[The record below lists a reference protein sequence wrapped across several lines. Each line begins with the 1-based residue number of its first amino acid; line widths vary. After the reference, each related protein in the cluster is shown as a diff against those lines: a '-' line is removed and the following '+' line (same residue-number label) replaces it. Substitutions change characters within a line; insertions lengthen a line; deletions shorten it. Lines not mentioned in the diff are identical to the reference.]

1 MAVVDDVIFSYSCSG
16 PGPGVF
22 LPAKTGFN
30 IVAVT
35 PSTLAAA
42 QTKIAAMAAA
52 LNALTLGVLN
62 DDNLT
67 ISVAV
72 AAGGPSGVA
81 NRGQKWIISAQEV
94 SGDLNKFTYT
104 IPAGDPS
111 KALAGTNNYDPA
123 NSAWTDFIT
132 AFNGNFASPA
142 GTALNF
148 VSAKLG
154 GRRA

>member
-1 MAVVDDVIFSYSCSG
+1 MAVVSDVVFSYSCSG
-16 PGPGVF
+16 PGAGIF
-22 LPAKTGFN
+22 LPAKTGLN
-30 IVAVT
+30 VPAVT
-35 PSTLAAA
+35 AGNLAAT

-62 DDNLT
+62 DDNIT
-67 ISVAV
+67 ISVSV
-72 AAGGPSGVA
+72 NAGGPSGVA
-81 NRGQKWIISAQEV
+81 NRGQKWIVSAQEV

-111 KALAGTNNYDPA
+111 KALSGTNNYDPA

-132 AFNGNFASPA
+132 AFNGNFTSPA
-142 GTALNF
+142 GIALDF